1 MTIVGI
7 KHECE
12 LFFGINLFRMRNRI
26 MILCTFCA
34 IAIFSSAQGKFSIK
48 GNAGEKWN
56 NQLLYLCLMDDGE
69 KAKEVILDSAKVK
82 KGKFSFSGVRQTP
95 NIALIKDRDG
105 ETYPLILEKGKI
117 VINLTT
123 RTVGGTPLNDT
134 LDVAWKGMQSVINN
148 NKKIVESNISLV
160 MSQKSGESFREA
172 LKRDTAFAAIWRRN
186 VEIDLAQRDSIRAF
200 VEEHQNSLVGVF
212 LLSLEEVSMYYSF
225 LEDMMSEASPV
236 FSQHVLVKDK
246 LEKMRQ
252 MARRFEA
259 EREKKMTPEEREE
272 QKKRQAM
279 DAKIKIGERF
289 PNAKVKDN
297 AGEIKQLS
305 DYVGKGKYVLIDFW
319 ASWCGPCRNEMPNV
333 KAAYEKYA
341 SKGFEVISISIDKKQ
356 KAWRT
361 AIEELGM
368 NWTQVLN
375 VDAADVYGIYAIPK
389 TFLVDPEGI
398 VVAKDL
404 RSKKLEKTLFNLL
417 E

>member
-1 MTIVGI
+1 
-7 KHECE
+7 
-12 LFFGINLFRMRNRI
+12 MRNRI

-34 IAIFSSAQGKFSIK
+34 IAIFSSAQEKFSIQ
-48 GNAGEKWN
+48 GIANEELN

-69 KAKEVILDSAKVK
+69 KAKEVVLDSAKVK

-123 RTVGGTPLNDT
+123 RTVGGTLLNDT

-148 NKKIVESNISLV
+148 NKQIVKSNISLV

-212 LLSLEEVSMYYSF
+212 LLSLKEVSIYHSL
-225 LEDMMSEASPV
+225 LEDMMSEASSV
-236 FSQHVLVKDK
+236 FAQHVLVKDK

>member
-1 MTIVGI
+1 
-7 KHECE
+7 
-12 LFFGINLFRMRNRI
+12 MRNRI

-34 IAIFSSAQGKFSIK
+34 IAIFSSAQEKFSIQ
-48 GNAGEKWN
+48 GIANEELN

-69 KAKEVILDSAKVK
+69 KAKEVVLDSAKVK

-123 RTVGGTPLNDT
+123 RTVGGTQLNDT

-148 NKKIVESNISLV
+148 NKQIVKSNISLV

-212 LLSLEEVSMYYSF
+212 LLSLKEVSIYHSL
-225 LEDMMSEASPV
+225 LEDMMSEASSV
-236 FSQHVLVKDK
+236 FAQHVLVKDK

>member
-1 MTIVGI
+1 
-7 KHECE
+7 
-12 LFFGINLFRMRNRI
+12 MRNRI

-34 IAIFSSAQGKFSIK
+34 IAIFSSAQEKFSIQ
-48 GNAGEKWN
+48 GIANEELN

-69 KAKEVILDSAKVK
+69 KAKEVVLDSAKVK

-148 NKKIVESNISLV
+148 NKQIVKSNISLV

-212 LLSLEEVSMYYSF
+212 LLSLKEVSIYHSL
-225 LEDMMSEASPV
+225 LEDMMSEASSV
-236 FSQHVLVKDK
+236 FAQHVLVKDK

-272 QKKRQAM
+272 QKKRQEM

-289 PNAKVKDN
+289 PDAKVKDN
-297 AGEIKQLS
+297 AGNMKLLS

-319 ASWCGPCRNEMPNV
+319 ASWCGPCRHEMPNV

>member
-1 MTIVGI
+1 MCI
-7 KHECE
+7 
-12 LFFGINLFRMRNRI
+12 RDR
-26 MILCTFCA
+26 
-34 IAIFSSAQGKFSIK
+34 FSSAQEKFSIQ
-48 GNAGEKWN
+48 GIANEELN

-69 KAKEVILDSAKVK
+69 KAKEVVLDSAKVK

-148 NKKIVESNISLV
+148 NKQIVKSNISLV

-212 LLSLEEVSMYYSF
+212 LLSLKEVSIYHSL
-225 LEDMMSEASPV
+225 LEDMMSEASSV
-236 FSQHVLVKDK
+236 FAQHVLVKDK

>member
-1 MTIVGI
+1 MFTV
-7 KHECE
+7 
-12 LFFGINLFRMRNRI
+12 FDINLFYMRNRI

-34 IAIFSSAQGKFSIK
+34 IAIFSSAQEKFSIQ
-48 GNAGEKWN
+48 GIANEELN
-56 NQLLYLCLMDDGE
+56 NQLLYLCLMGDGE
-69 KAKEVILDSAKVK
+69 KAKEVVLDSTTVE
-82 KGKFSFSGVRQTP
+82 KGKFSFSGVHQMP
-95 NIALIKDRDG
+95 DIAIIKDMDG
-105 ETYPLILEKGKI
+105 ETYPLIFEKGEISVNIAANK
-117 VINLTT
+117 
-123 RTVGGTPLNDT
+123 RGGTPLNDSLNIALNRMQLIMDNMLKT
-134 LDVAWKGMQSVINN
+134 SNDIYKLMLGMKPEVFSDKMRNDTVFKAEFDRN
-148 NKKIVESNISLV
+148 NKL
-160 MSQKSGESFREA
+160 F
-172 LKRDTAFAAIWRRN
+172 
-186 VEIDLAQRDSIRAF
+186 LAQMDSVSHCIKDYK
-200 VEEHQNSLVGVF
+200 NSIVGVYLF
-212 LLSLEEVSMYYSF
+212 SVGGMMMPF
-225 LEDMMSEASPV
+225 DDMKILMKEASPL
-236 FSQHVLVKDK
+236 FSQNNLVRNIVEKK
-246 LEKMRQ
+246 NQAELRMKAELEN
-252 MARRFEA
+252 
-259 EREKKMTPEEREE
+259 KMTPEQREE
-272 QKKRQAM
+272 QKKRQEM

-289 PNAKVKDN
+289 PDAKVKDN
-297 AGEIKQLS
+297 AGNMKLLS

-319 ASWCGPCRNEMPNV
+319 ASWCGPCRHEMPNV